1 MNSSLFRSRIKYLTI
16 AGLLIGLLWIWFCP
30 SALSVSRETRIE
42 KLDNN
47 NTASI
52 EIPIRNIGFG
62 LLKISSVSTSCGCL
76 SLTYPQYILPF
87 CASSLKAVIQIKNP
101 TRQKEVQIAMIS
113 NSFSVS
119 NAITTVVYTPYAKMK
134 LLLSAIDLSTDI
146 DKNQL
151 DQIHHYTIGESL
163 TDSSIF
169 VIGNSSELTEA
180 GFDVNIT
187 QKASDICL
195 TVKVADKSLRGH
207 LSGVVKIYEKASKLP
222 LGEVE
227 LGASI
232 QSN

>member
-1 MNSSLFRSRIKYLTI
+1 
-16 AGLLIGLLWIWFCP
+16 
-30 SALSVSRETRIE
+30 
-42 KLDNN
+42 
-47 NTASI
+47 
-52 EIPIRNIGFG
+52 
-62 LLKISSVSTSCGCL
+62 
-76 SLTYPQYILPF
+76 
-87 CASSLKAVIQIKNP
+87 
-101 TRQKEVQIAMIS
+101 MIS

-232 QSN
+232 QSNRTRVLPSIIIASKIPSTFEVKFVDEKAPECTIKLIPTYIAKHFTIRKVSFSIYEITLVTPLDSISEFPISLAVLSNEETFIAPLVTPISLPTSGVINSKF